1 MIQKLIRDKLS
12 SAVEGDVVPFT
23 VEERRLVLRELNWY
37 NSEDSEF
44 LYEMFNSFK
53 EPIQIPYDFVFHLD
67 ELLRE

>member
-1 MIQKLIRDKLS
+1 MIQKLIRDKLKS
-12 SAVEGDVVPFT
+12 TESGEDVPFT
-23 VEERRLVLRELNWY
+23 VEERRLVLRELNWH
-37 NSEDSEF
+37 NSEDGEF

>member
-23 VEERRLVLRELNWY
+23 VEERRLVLRELNWL
-37 NSEDSEF
+37 NSADGEF
-44 LYEMFNSFK
+44 LYDIFAGLK
-53 EPIQIPYDFVFHLD
+53 EPIRAPYDFVFHLD

>member
-23 VEERRLVLRELNWY
+23 VEERRLVLRELNWH
-37 NSEDSEF
+37 NSEHSEF
-44 LYEMFNSFK
+44 LYEMLNIFK

-67 ELLRE
+67 ELLRA